1 MPSFLEA
8 SFDKPKEPFELGPL
22 AKKIKA
28 SRQEKIKAGAQKI
41 VNDIVKSSSP
51 YGPVAFQAQT
61 YMNTY
66 QQAMMNQP
74 NSHYYS
80 QPQPEQFESTN
91 AEIAET
97 LAELSYEDI
106 SDIVDRAYQ
115 IKSMKA
121 NKLPPSMALRKG

>member
-1 MPSFLEA
+1 MSGSFLENQYNKG
-8 SFDKPKEPFELGPL
+8 DNPFELGPL

-41 VNDIVKSSSP
+41 VNDIVKPTSP
-51 YGPVAFQAQT
+51 YVQFDRRYSVIYEGPKNGHEA
-61 YMNTY
+61 
-66 QQAMMNQP
+66 
-74 NSHYYS
+74 
-80 QPQPEQFESTN
+80 TN
-91 AEIAET
+91 GEIAES

-121 NKLPPSMALRKG
+121 NELKDK